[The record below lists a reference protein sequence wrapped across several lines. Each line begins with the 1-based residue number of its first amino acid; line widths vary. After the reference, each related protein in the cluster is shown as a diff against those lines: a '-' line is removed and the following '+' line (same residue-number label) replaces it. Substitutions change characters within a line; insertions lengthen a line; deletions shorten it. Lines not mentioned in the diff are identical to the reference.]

1 MYGNQIS
8 FQFIGGKLC
17 SLGVILDTHVYNL
30 HVNKGSQWAVLKA
43 TVVKGP
49 LPRQIFLFNAQTT
62 HIVDSSLKRG
72 IISASE

>member
-1 MYGNQIS
+1 MINQYNRQERI
-8 FQFIGGKLC
+8 QNTL
-17 SLGVILDTHVYNL
+17 VHELDIH
-30 HVNKGSQWAVLKA
+30 KGSQWAVFVA